1 MTDSGCRVIANCAKS
16 HQQAATKALLAAVDI
31 CIESLSL
38 VEFIPGR
45 RFENLTVAR
54 SGTGLKVGDSGTS
67 TTDDR
72 SILRNHKKFNCT
84 RHCGSTGI
92 IGVPIGSVCTKQQAA

>member
-1 MTDSGCRVIANCAKS
+1 MLFWLCGPGAYPEDSCDRFWLPSHTANCAKS
-16 HQQAATKALLAAVDI
+16 HQQAATKAVLAAVDI

-45 RFENLTVAR
+45 RFEKSTVAR
-54 SGTGLKVGDSGTS
+54 SGTGLKVGESGTS

-72 SILRNHKKFNCT
+72 SI
-84 RHCGSTGI
+84 
-92 IGVPIGSVCTKQQAA
+92 